1 MNRRGTEPYARWCGR
16 TGARVLLLPDVS
28 AAACRGLALTAKHPT
43 SPPQFTGEMENA
55 SAVTLNPAQEHPEV
69 KLESEKPIGGEACR
83 QHDRVDVAVLGPGR
97 CVSMLGVTPEGFD
110 VIADCHEIQQG
121 LEQRPGLGA

>member
-28 AAACRGLALTAKHPT
+28 AAACRGLALTAKHHT

-55 SAVTLNPAQEHPEV
+55 SAVTLNPARERPEV
-69 KLESEKPIGGEACR
+69 KLVSEKPVGGEACR

-97 CVSMLGVTPEGFD
+97 GVSMLGVTPEEFD
-110 VIADCHEIQQG
+110 VIADWHEVQQD
-121 LEQRPGLGA
+121 LERCPSLGA